1 MTTYWACQT
10 WPLTVH
16 CGWHTPVLEGGDEIA
31 AAGRVDGR
39 GVVGRALL
47 GLGVAVVGGLV
58 VM

>member
-1 MTTYWACQT
+1 
-10 WPLTVH
+10 VH